1 MGIFPTVECTYISSI
16 HLTMFFSR
24 MDRFEY
30 STSTLVPGESYFMRC
45 YNVKLY
51 DGDNRTTFENGELL
65 LTTHRLLWAVPGS
78 NNYLSLPLKYVVYI
92 EEEKPSTFFVKSKR
106 LNVFLMEP
114 PNIRPPGPVSHSS
127 FNFIKLSFKDKLPLD
142 FVSSLNA
149 VVQDKRWENVESQ
162 KPLVEAP
169 KAPIRLRT
177 GIVGIERSLEE
188 KQKATNE
195 SISVAFQDLSKL
207 MVMAKEMVNLSKSI
221 SNKIKEKQGD
231 ITDDETIKFKSYLL
245 SLGIEDPVTRDT
257 FTSESQYFTKLANEI
272 CQIIEKPLG
281 EVGGLMALTD
291 VYCRV
296 NRARGLELLSPEDFL
311 NGCSMLS
318 KLKLPVILRVF
329 DSGVKVLQLASHSD
343 EAVAFDTCELLNENT
358 FLTAE
363 GLARIIGISVILA
376 KERLITTE
384 KFGKACRDES
394 IEGLRFYP
402 NKFLEE

>member
-1 MGIFPTVECTYISSI
+1 MYSCSLAEP
-16 HLTMFFSR
+16 
-24 MDRFEY
+24 MDRFEF
-30 STSTLVPGESYFMRC
+30 STSALVAGESYFMRC

-51 DGDNRTTFENGELL
+51 DGDNKTTYENGELI
-65 LTTHRLLWAVPGS
+65 LTTHRLLWTAPAS
-78 NNYLSLPLKYVVYI
+78 NCYISLPLKYVVYI
-92 EEEKPSTFFVKSKR
+92 EEEKPPAFFGKSKR
-106 LNVFLMEP
+106 LNVYLMEP
-114 PNIRPPGPVSHSS
+114 PSARPPGPVAHSS
-127 FNFIKLSFKDKLPLD
+127 FNFVKLSFKDKLPLD

-149 VVQDKRWENVESQ
+149 AVQDKRWETAEPP
-162 KPLVEAP
+162 KATDT
-169 KAPIRLRT
+169 KAPIKLRT
-177 GIVGIERSLEE
+177 GIVGIERSLVE
-188 KQKATNE
+188 KQKATSE

-207 MVMAKEMVNLSKSI
+207 MVMAKDMVNLSKSI

-257 FTSESQYFTKLANEI
+257 FQSESQYFVKLANEI
-272 CQIIEKPLG
+272 CQIIEKPLS

-311 NGCSMLS
+311 NGCSMMS

-329 DSGVKVLQLASHSD
+329 DSGVMVLQLASHSD
-343 EAVAFDTCELLNENT
+343 EAVALDTYDLLNQNT

-363 GLARIIGISVILA
+363 GLARIVGISVILA
-376 KERLITTE
+376 KERLISTE

-402 NKFLEE
+402 NKFLED